1 MTKILDFLYDNYIY
15 VIIISSFLIITLIG
29 FISKE
34 SKKENKVVKNNEENS
49 KINEIN
55 NIETNTVVEQEEVI
69 PNNFQ
74 SVVQEETKPNILQP
88 VVEIGTQ
95 RLQVKLEDDN
105 NSNVEH
111 KNPEIFK
118 LDDTIIL
125 NREELDK
132 EVDIIEFEQTKD
144 FISNN
149 DIPKP
154 ID

>member
-1 MTKILDFLYDNYIY
+1 QTCALPIY
-15 VIIISSFLIITLIG
+15 
-29 FISKE
+29 
-34 SKKENKVVKNNEENS
+34 KVVKNNEENS

-144 FISNN
+144 FVSNN

>member
-111 KNPEIFK
+111 KNPEIFM

-144 FISNN
+144 FITNN

>member
-132 EVDIIEFEQTKD
+132 EVDIIEFEQTKA

>member
-111 KNPEIFK
+111 KNPEIFM

-149 DIPKP
+149 DISKP

>member
-144 FISNN
+144 FITNN

>member
-149 DIPKP
+149 DISKP

>member
-144 FISNN
+144 FVSNN